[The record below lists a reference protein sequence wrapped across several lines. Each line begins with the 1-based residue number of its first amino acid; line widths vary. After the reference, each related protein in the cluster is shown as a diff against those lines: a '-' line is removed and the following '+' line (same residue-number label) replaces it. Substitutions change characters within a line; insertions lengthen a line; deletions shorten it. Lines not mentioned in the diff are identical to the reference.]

1 MPSASLTSIL
11 FALVLL
17 LGGAFSGGWWLV
29 EKELQ
34 ALERPLNLETGDLH
48 LVVTPGL
55 TLSEVTEQ
63 LGKQGVLPS
72 PRGLVWYAR
81 WHDLARQIK
90 AGEYVV
96 PSGSTPLQLLS
107 LLIDGKVIQWSFT
120 IIEGWTF
127 HQLRERLAENQHLV
141 HTLTDL
147 DDTEVMAKLDHKDG
161 HPEGWFYPDT
171 YHFPKGTTDLEF
183 LRRALHAMRRNLTA
197 EWDKRDPDLPY
208 VSSYDAL
215 IMASIIERE
224 TGAAPERPKI
234 AGVFVRRLRKGMR
247 LEADPTVIYGLGKS
261 FDGNIT
267 RAHLK
272 EPTPYNTYVKHGL
285 PLTPIAMPSGAA
297 VHAALHPEPGH
308 ELFFVAKGDGTH
320 YFSVTYAEHEK
331 AVQEY
336 QLKRKKNTANND

>member
-1 MPSASLTSIL
+1 MRAFL
-11 FALVLL
+11 FAFVLL
-17 LGGAFSGGWWLV
+17 LGGALLGGWWVV

-48 LVVTPGL
+48 LVVTAGM
-55 TLSEVTEQ
+55 TLSDVTED
-63 LGKQGVLPS
+63 LGNQGILSS

-90 AGEYVV
+90 AGEYIAA
-96 PSGSTPLQLLS
+96 SGSTPLQLLS
-107 LLIDGKVIQWSFT
+107 LLIEGKVIQWSFT

-127 HQLRERLAENQHLV
+127 RQLRERLTANQHLV
-141 HTLTDL
+141 HTLTGL
-147 DDTEVMAKLDHKDG
+147 DDTAVMAKLGHKDD

-171 YHFPKGTTDLEF
+171 YHFPEGTTDVEF
-183 LRRALHAMRRNLTA
+183 LRRALNATRKNLTS
-197 EWDKRDPDLPY
+197 EWEKRDPDLPY
-208 VSSYDAL
+208 VSAYDAL

-247 LEADPTVIYGLGKS
+247 LEADPTVIYGLGES

-272 EPTPYNTYVKHGL
+272 QSTPYNTYVRRGL
-285 PLTPIAMPSGAA
+285 PPTPIAMPSGAA

-320 YFSVTYAEHEK
+320 YFSVTYAEHQK

-336 QLKRKKNTANND
+336 QLKRKSSSASDN